1 MLPIELATKDY
12 DKPLARQSVQA
23 QAVPSAID
31 DLPFGLGRFDG
42 TLWVNLSRF
51 AEEIPYWSI
60 YPGARDFYLRN
71 LAKHEPMMASALY
84 SMKTRMVTLGFE
96 AQGPKRAKKYAQ
108 EILRTADFGR
118 GIESLL
124 AKGTDDL
131 LGTDNGLFIERIGTG
146 RPDKPLRGPVIAI
159 AHLDSRRCYR
169 TFNPEFP
176 VIYDNPESG
185 QMHKLHYT
193 RVAMTS
199 DNPQPIE
206 RARGIGFCA
215 VSRALQ
221 WVRIIR
227 DTLTYREEK
236 VSGRFTRGIGLVTGI
251 SKQQLQ
257 EALQANANDAESAG
271 FVVYKGIPILAAPGY
286 QGKSDAD
293 ILIKDLASIPDGF
306 EFESDLTLY
315 AYVLAFAFGVDAREF
330 WPATAS
336 GATKADAT
344 VQNQKARGR
353 GIGALIRTWE
363 WVLRQCLPETVEFT
377 FDFTDD
383 EQDLMKHQVQGAR
396 INNIA
401 RLQQMGALS
410 GMEVRAISIAEGMVD
425 PKVLEAVASPP
436 VEEGAPDEGEVTTPE
451 KEPTDEDTPEGEGGE
466 KTQLQLPFVEK
477 SLSSYQSG
485 VNSAARGLW
494 NGSLTI
500 LGFTAAM
507 ESSVTRG
514 LTQGWYEG
522 AAQCGIQPE
531 DLTED
536 EINALQKLIADNV
549 QYVPGLADYIEANS
563 KANGVTFDS
572 LSSRLELWIN
582 RYGEA
587 RNLGKLKACADQ
599 KLKWV
604 LGATEQHCDDCG
616 GVADRVYRASTWDKY
631 GWEPRSSKLQCTGR
645 RCDCELELTDERVT
659 PGRPPAIVGQ
669 KEHAHTH

>member
-1 MLPIELATKDY
+1 MFPIEATKEY
-12 DKPLARQSVQA
+12 DPKLARQSVQA
-23 QAVPSAID
+23 QAVASPID
-31 DLPFGLGRFDG
+31 DLPFGLGRSEEI
-42 TLWVNLSRF
+42 LWLNLGRF
-51 AEEIPYWSI
+51 AEEVPLWSI
-60 YPGARDFYLRN
+60 YPGTRDAYLRN

-96 AQGPKRAKKYAQ
+96 VQGPKRAKKYAT
-108 EILRTADFGR
+108 EVLRMAHFGQ
-118 GIESLL
+118 GLEALL
-124 AKGTDDL
+124 ARGTDDL
-131 LGTDNGLFIERIGTG
+131 LSTDNGLFIELI
-146 RPDKPLRGPVIAI
+146 RPGKPDRPRFGPVLAI
-159 AHLDSRRCYR
+159 NHLDSRRCYR

-176 VIYDNPESG
+176 VIYDNPETG
-185 QMHKLHYT
+185 AMHRLPYT
-193 RVAMTS
+193 HVVMAS

-236 VSGRFTRGIGLVTGI
+236 VAGRFTRGIGMVTGVN
-251 SKQQLQ
+251 KTQL
-257 EALQANANDAESAG
+257 EDALKASNNQAESAG
-271 FVVYKGIPILAAPGY
+271 FVIYKGIPILVAPGY

-293 ILIKDLASIPDGF
+293 IILKDLASIPDGF

-315 AYVLAFAFGVDAREF
+315 AYALSFAFGVDAREF

-353 GIGALIRTWE
+353 GMGALIRTWE

-396 INNIA
+396 LGNLS
-401 RLQQMGALS
+401 RLQIG
-410 GMEVRAISIAEGMVD
+410 GAISAQEYRALAIADGIID

-436 VEEGAPDEGEVTTPE
+436 VEEGVPDQSENERVPL
-451 KEPTDEDTPEGEGGE
+451 DEDTAEGDE
-466 KTQLQLPFVEK
+466 KTADDSPFAVK
-477 SLSSYQSG
+477 SLSSYQAG
-485 VNSAARGLW
+485 INSAARGLW

-500 LGFTAAM
+500 LGFQAAM

-536 EINALQKLIADNV
+536 EINALQRLIADNV
-549 QYVPGLADYIEANS
+549 LYVPGLAEYIEANS
-563 KANGVTFDS
+563 KANGATFDS
-572 LSSRLELWIN
+572 LSGRLALWVN
-582 RYGEA
+582 RYNEA
-587 RNLGKLKACADQ
+587 RNLGQQKACADQ
-599 KLKWV
+599 KLKWR
-604 LGATEQHCDDCG
+604 LGATEIHCDDCAN
-616 GVADRVYRASTWDKY
+616 ADGRVYRASTWERY
-631 GWEPRSSKLQCTGR
+631 GWRPQSPDLMCTGIN
-645 RCDCELELTDERVT
+645 CDCSFEVTDEPVT
-659 PGRPPAIVGQ
+659 KGRPPAIKGH
-669 KEHAHTH
+669 KHLAHTH